1 MAISNQGKR
10 IWGSNQGGSL
20 MRAMLG
26 GQPLTQQD
34 RQTLQELKQGG
45 QSPSQGETGSLETFS
60 AQTEQH
66 PTLLEYPKPEEGLR
80 MPEELPDRLKTG
92 FLGAGFGFLGICLRF
107 ALIQDAKLIISV

>member
-1 MAISNQGKR
+1 MVISNQGKR
-10 IWGSNQGGSL
+10 SRGSNQGGSL

-92 FLGAGFGFLGICLRF
+92 KEEA
-107 ALIQDAKLIISV
+107 QYKVN